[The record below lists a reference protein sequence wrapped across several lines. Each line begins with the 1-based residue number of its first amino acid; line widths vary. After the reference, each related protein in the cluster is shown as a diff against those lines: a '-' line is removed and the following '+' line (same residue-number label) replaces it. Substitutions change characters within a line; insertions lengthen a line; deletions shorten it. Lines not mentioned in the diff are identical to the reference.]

1 MNRDALHAPLL
12 DPCSGV
18 DHHRYGFELPARV
31 EYVSRARRLARVR
44 LECWGID
51 GDVHDTVMLIL
62 SELVTNAVV
71 HSGSHLVAC
80 ELLNGAERLRVSV
93 RDQGCAPLGPHVC
106 HTQAAEERG
115 RGLLLV
121 EAVSAA
127 WGAHETHRGTGR
139 TVWAEVA
146 HTAVPFGADF
156 PGTDFPGTGFAT
168 AGRVTPPAGRTPSG
182 MAGSAMARQ
191 RSAPPAERPC

>member
-31 EYVSRARRLARVR
+31 EYVSRARRLARAR
-44 LECWGID
+44 LEHWGIG
-51 GDVHDTVMLIL
+51 GDVHDTVMLVL

-71 HSGSHLVAC
+71 HSGSHLIAC
-80 ELLNGAERLRVSV
+80 ELLNGVERLRVSV
-93 RDQGCAPLGPHVC
+93 RDQGCGPAGPRVC
-106 HTQAAEERG
+106 HTPSAEERG

-121 EAVSAA
+121 EAVSTA
-127 WGAHETHRGTGR
+127 WGAHEAHQGTGR

-146 HTAVPFGADF
+146 HLRVSRGAEF
-156 PGTDFPGTGFAT
+156 PGPVRA
-168 AGRVTPPAGRTPSG
+168 AGEQGPPPAVRATRP
-182 MAGSAMARQ
+182 GSLHRGPARGT
-191 RSAPPAERPC
+191 ERAC